1 MEKVKYNG
9 NVLMAEDNPANQ
21 KLIELLLQKA
31 GISPMVVADG
41 QQAIDAATAQ
51 IFDLIFMDRQMPVMR
66 ILL

>member
-51 IFDLIFMDRQMPVMR
+51 IFDLILMDMQMPVMR

>member
-51 IFDLIFMDRQMPVMR
+51 IFDLIFMDMQMPVMR